1 MNLNNKNSITK
12 NIKRLLMF
20 KTVNKIHGIIE
31 NEKKQKKSD
40 KMHVLVIV
48 SAATLAFVITLF
60 VFSIF
65 KI

>member
-12 NIKRLLMF
+12 NIKRILMI
-20 KTVNKIHGIIE
+20 KTVDKIHGIIE
-31 NEKKQKKSD
+31 NEKKQNKSD

-60 VFSIF
+60 IFSIF